1 MRVVILLL
9 FTISGC
15 LLLGRMFARKQVP
28 RLKTLFYGLALA
40 QAVMLAYIAFLAVMQ
55 REGLL

>member
-9 FTISGC
+9 FTISVC
-15 LLLGRMFARKQVP
+15 LLLGRLFARKQVP

-40 QAVMLAYIAFLAVMQ
+40 QGVMLVYIVFLAVMQ
-55 REGLL
+55 GTALS

>member
-9 FTISGC
+9 GTISVS
-15 LLLGRMFARKQVP
+15 LLLGWWFGQKRVP

-40 QAVMLAYIAFLAVMQ
+40 QTVMLVYIAFIAVVQ
-55 REGLL
+55 GEGF

>member
-9 FTISGC
+9 FTISVS
-15 LLLGRMFARKQVP
+15 LLLGWLFAQRQVP

-40 QAVMLAYIAFLAVMQ
+40 QAVMLVYIAFIAVVH
-55 REGLL
+55 GTAPL

>member
-9 FTISGC
+9 FTISVS
-15 LLLGRMFARKQVP
+15 LLLGWLFGQRRVP

-40 QAVMLAYIAFLAVMQ
+40 QAVMLVYIAFIAVMQ
-55 REGLL
+55 GTAPL